1 MALGSVESRTR
12 QRRDRDK
19 TSGASASSGDEK
31 ARGEN
36 AHSEE
41 EGNEEACNEKARSEE
56 ARGEDALDE
65 EERGEEE
72 YFEKA
77 KEMTEKLL
85 INGDTLTVDEA
96 YGVAADRIRVG
107 LAPKARERMLRTRAV
122 VDDIVRRN
130 EVVYGVTTGFG
141 KLSEVAIPPDKLAQL
156 QVNVV
161 RSHTSGVG
169 DRLPEREVRA
179 MMLLRANVI
188 AKGYSGARPELVDLI
203 LQMLN
208 ADVYPPV
215 PEQGSVGASGDLAPL
230 AHLALSLIGEGTLIK
245 ADREDAAAK
254 ILREIGAEPIVL
266 GPKEGITLINGTQ
279 THTAVALIA
288 LVNARSLWRTA
299 HVAGAM
305 SLEALL
311 GTPVAFDERIH
322 DARGQRGQS
331 RSAALLRDLLA
342 DSELRESHRHG
353 DPRVQDPYA
362 LRCMPQV
369 HGPVLDALDFV
380 DEAVSAEL
388 NAATDNPLVFENG
401 ETLSGGNFHGLRVA
415 MALDFLAIVLTHMAT
430 MAERRIDR
438 LVHPDLNQGLPPF
451 LCPEAGLNS
460 GFMMAQVT
468 AASLASECKVLSH
481 PASVDT
487 IPTDGS
493 KEDVVPMAMGAAW
506 KARRV
511 LRNLE
516 NILAIE
522 LMCAAQ
528 GIDYRAPLRPGRGVR
543 SAHERVRAIV
553 PRLEGDRVLSGDI
566 AALRSAISEMQF
578 ADIGT
583 VT

>member
-1 MALGSVESRTR
+1 M
-12 QRRDRDK
+12 
-19 TSGASASSGDEK
+19 
-31 ARGEN
+31 N
-36 AHSEE
+36 
-41 EGNEEACNEKARSEE
+41 
-56 ARGEDALDE
+56 
-65 EERGEEE
+65 
-72 YFEKA
+72 
-77 KEMTEKLL
+77 EKLL
-85 INGDTLTVDEA
+85 IDGDTLTVEEA
-96 YGVAADRIRVG
+96 YAVAVDRLRVE
-107 LAPKARERMLRTRAV
+107 LAPRARERMLRTRAV
-122 VDDIVRRN
+122 VDDIVNRN
-130 EVVYGVTTGFG
+130 SVVYGVTTGFG
-141 KLSEVAIPPDKLAQL
+141 KLSEVAIPLEKLAAL
-156 QVNVV
+156 QVNLL
-161 RSHTSGVG
+161 RSHASGVG
-169 DRLPEREVRA
+169 DRLPERETRA

-188 AKGYSGARPELVDLI
+188 AKGYSGARPALVDLI

-208 ADVYPPV
+208 SDVYPPI

-230 AHLALSLIGEGTLIK
+230 AHLGLALIGEGTLIK
-245 ADREDAAAK
+245 GDREDSAATM
-254 ILREIGAEPIVL
+254 LQQIGARPVVL
-266 GPKEGITLINGTQ
+266 APKEGITLINGTQ
-279 THTAVALIA
+279 AHTGVALIA
-288 LVNARSLWRTA
+288 LVHARALWRTA

-322 DARGQRGQS
+322 DARGQKGQS

-342 DSELRESHRHG
+342 DSEVRESHRQG
-353 DPRVQDPYA
+353 DPRVQDPYS

-369 HGPVLDALDFV
+369 HGPVLDALDWI
-380 DEAVSAEL
+380 DDAISREL

-401 ETLSGGNFHGLRVA
+401 ETLSGGNFHGLTVA
-415 MALDFLAIVLTHMAT
+415 MALDFLAIVLTHLAT

-451 LCPEAGLNS
+451 LCPDAGLNS

-468 AASLASECKVLSH
+468 AAALASECKVLSH

-511 LRNLE
+511 LRNLD

-522 LMCAAQ
+522 LMCGAQ

-543 SAHERVRAIV
+543 TAHERVRDIV
-553 PRLEGDRVLSGDI
+553 PKLETDRVLSADI
-566 AALRSAISEMQF
+566 SALMTAVSEFRF
-578 ADIGT
+578 ADIGS

>member
-1 MALGSVESRTR
+1 MS
-12 QRRDRDK
+12 D
-19 TSGASASSGDEK
+19 
-31 ARGEN
+31 
-36 AHSEE
+36 
-41 EGNEEACNEKARSEE
+41 
-56 ARGEDALDE
+56 
-65 EERGEEE
+65 
-72 YFEKA
+72 
-77 KEMTEKLL
+77 KLL
-85 INGDTLTVDEA
+85 IDGDTLTIDEA
-96 YGVAADRIRVG
+96 YAVAVGHLRVG

-122 VDDIVRRN
+122 VDGIVERDAT
-130 EVVYGVTTGFG
+130 VYGVTTGFG
-141 KLSEVAIPPDKLAQL
+141 KLSDVSIPRDRLAEL
-156 QVNVV
+156 QVNLV
-161 RSHTSGVG
+161 RSHASGVG
-169 DRLPEREVRA
+169 DRLSEREVRA

-188 AKGYSGARPELVDLI
+188 AKGYSGARPELVDLL

-208 ADVYPPV
+208 ADVYPPI

-230 AHLALSLIGEGTLIK
+230 AHLALALIGEGTLLSG
-245 ADREDAAAK
+245 DREEPALK
-254 ILREIGAEPIVL
+254 MLKEIGAKPVVL
-266 GPKEGITLINGTQ
+266 APKEGITLINGTQ
-279 THTAVALIA
+279 THTGVALIA
-288 LVNARSLWRTA
+288 LIHARALWRTA

-322 DARGQRGQS
+322 AARGQKGQM

-342 DSELRESHRHG
+342 DSELRESHRLG
-353 DPRVQDPYA
+353 DPRVQDPYS

-369 HGPVLDALDFV
+369 HGPVLDALDWI
-380 DEAVSAEL
+380 DCAVAREL

-401 ETLSGGNFHGLRVA
+401 ETLSGGNFHGLTVA
-415 MALDFLAIVLTHMAT
+415 MALDFMAIVLTHLAT

-451 LCPEAGLNS
+451 LSPDAGVNS

-468 AASLASECKVLSH
+468 AAALASECKLLSH

-522 LMCAAQ
+522 LMCGAQ
-528 GIDYRAPLRPGRGVR
+528 GIDFRAPLKPGRGVR
-543 SAHERVRAIV
+543 IAHERVRAIV
-553 PRLEGDRVLSGDI
+553 PRLERDRVLSGDI
-566 AALRSAISEMQF
+566 FALMTAVSEMRF
-578 ADIGT
+578 ADIGSAT
-583 VT
+583 

>member
-1 MALGSVESRTR
+1 M
-12 QRRDRDK
+12 
-19 TSGASASSGDEK
+19 
-31 ARGEN
+31 N
-36 AHSEE
+36 
-41 EGNEEACNEKARSEE
+41 
-56 ARGEDALDE
+56 
-65 EERGEEE
+65 
-72 YFEKA
+72 
-77 KEMTEKLL
+77 EKLL
-85 INGDTLTVDEA
+85 IDGDTLTVEEA
-96 YGVAADRIRVG
+96 YAVAVDRLRVD
-107 LAPKARERMLRTRAV
+107 LAPKARERMLRSRAV
-122 VDDIVRRN
+122 VDDIVNRN
-130 EVVYGVTTGFG
+130 SVVYGVTTGFG
-141 KLSEVAIPPDKLAQL
+141 KLSEVAIPPEKLAAL
-156 QVNVV
+156 QVNLV
-161 RSHTSGVG
+161 RSHSAGVG
-169 DRLPEREVRA
+169 DRLPEREARA

-230 AHLALSLIGEGTLIK
+230 AHLGLALIGEGTLIK
-245 ADREDAAAK
+245 GDRECPATTMLA
-254 ILREIGAEPIVL
+254 EIGSKPVVL
-266 GPKEGITLINGTQ
+266 APKEGITLINGTQ
-279 THTAVALIA
+279 AHTAVALIA
-288 LVNARSLWRTA
+288 LVHARALWRTA

-322 DARGQRGQS
+322 DARGQKGQS

-353 DPRVQDPYA
+353 DPRIQDPYS

-369 HGPVLDALDFV
+369 HGPVLDALDWI
-380 DEAVSAEL
+380 DDAISREL

-401 ETLSGGNFHGLRVA
+401 ETLSGGNFHGLTVA

-451 LCPEAGLNS
+451 LSPDPGVNS
-460 GFMMAQVT
+460 GFMLAQVT
-468 AASLASECKVLSH
+468 AAALASECKVLSH

-522 LMCAAQ
+522 LMCGAQ
-528 GIDYRAPLRPGRGVR
+528 GIDLRAPLRPGRGVR
-543 SAHERVRAIV
+543 TAHERVRDIV
-553 PRLEGDRVLSGDI
+553 PRLDTDRVLSADI
-566 AALRSAISEMQF
+566 SALMTAVSEFRF
-578 ADIGT
+578 ADIGS

>member
-1 MALGSVESRTR
+1 M
-12 QRRDRDK
+12 
-19 TSGASASSGDEK
+19 
-31 ARGEN
+31 N
-36 AHSEE
+36 
-41 EGNEEACNEKARSEE
+41 
-56 ARGEDALDE
+56 
-65 EERGEEE
+65 
-72 YFEKA
+72 
-77 KEMTEKLL
+77 EKLL
-85 INGDTLTVDEA
+85 IDGDTLTVEEA
-96 YGVAADRIRVG
+96 YAVAVDRLRVD
-107 LAPKARERMLRTRAV
+107 LSVKARERMLRTRAV
-122 VDDIVRRN
+122 VDDIVARN
-130 EVVYGVTTGFG
+130 AVIYGVTTGFG
-141 KLSEVAIPPDKLAQL
+141 KLSEIAIPPDRLAEL
-156 QVNVV
+156 QVNLV
-161 RSHTSGVG
+161 RSHSSGVG
-169 DRLPEREVRA
+169 DRLPEPEVRA

-188 AKGYSGARPELVDLI
+188 AKGYSGARPELVDLL

-208 ADVYPPV
+208 ADVYPPI

-230 AHLALSLIGEGTLIK
+230 AHLALALIGEGTLIK
-245 ADREDAAAK
+245 GDREDSTTA
-254 ILREIGAEPIVL
+254 ILKEIGARPVVL
-266 GPKEGITLINGTQ
+266 APKEGITLINGTQ

-288 LVNARSLWRTA
+288 LVHARALWRTA

-311 GTPVAFDERIH
+311 GTPEAFDARIH
-322 DARGQRGQS
+322 DARGQKGQS

-369 HGPVLDALDFV
+369 HGPVLDALDFI
-380 DEAVSAEL
+380 DEAVSREL

-401 ETLSGGNFHGLRVA
+401 ETLSGGNFHGLTVA
-415 MALDFLAIVLTHMAT
+415 MALDFLAIILTHMAT

-451 LCPEAGLNS
+451 LCSDPGVNS

-468 AASLASECKVLSH
+468 AAALASECKVLSH

-487 IPTDGS
+487 IPTDGN

-522 LMCAAQ
+522 LMCGAQ
-528 GIDYRAPLRPGRGVR
+528 GIDFRAPLRPGRGVR
-543 SAHERVRAIV
+543 TAHERVRDIV
-553 PRLEGDRVLSGDI
+553 PKLEGDRVLSTDI
-566 AALRSAISEMQF
+566 AALMTAVSEMRF

>member
-1 MALGSVESRTR
+1 
-12 QRRDRDK
+12 
-19 TSGASASSGDEK
+19 
-31 ARGEN
+31 
-36 AHSEE
+36 
-41 EGNEEACNEKARSEE
+41 
-56 ARGEDALDE
+56 
-65 EERGEEE
+65 
-72 YFEKA
+72 
-77 KEMTEKLL
+77 MTDKLL
-85 INGDTLTVDEA
+85 IDGDTLTSDEA
-96 YGVAADRIRVG
+96 YAVAVDRMRVG
-107 LAPKARERMLRTRAV
+107 LAPKARDRMLRTRAV
-122 VDDIVRRN
+122 VDDIVGRN
-130 EVVYGVTTGFG
+130 AAVYGVTTGFG
-141 KLSEVAIPPDKLAQL
+141 KLSEVAIPRDRLAEL
-156 QVNVV
+156 QVNLV
-161 RSHTSGVG
+161 RSHASGVG
-169 DRLPEREVRA
+169 DPLPEREVRA

-188 AKGYSGARPELVDLI
+188 AKGYSGARPELVDLL

-208 ADVYPPV
+208 ADVYPRI

-230 AHLALSLIGEGTLIK
+230 SHLALALIGEGTMVRGGREEPAEKVLK
-245 ADREDAAAK
+245 AIDAK
-254 ILREIGAEPIVL
+254 PVVL
-266 GPKEGITLINGTQ
+266 APKEGITLINGTQ

-288 LVNARSLWRTA
+288 LVHARALWRTA

-311 GTPVAFDERIH
+311 GTPAAFDERIH
-322 DARGQRGQS
+322 SARGQKGQM

-353 DPRVQDPYA
+353 DPRVQDPYS

-369 HGPVLDALDFV
+369 HGPVLDALDWI
-380 DEAVSAEL
+380 DAAVSREL

-401 ETLSGGNFHGLRVA
+401 ETLSGGNFHGLTVA
-415 MALDFLAIVLTHMAT
+415 MALDFLAIVLTHIAT

-451 LCPEAGLNS
+451 LSPDAGVNS

-468 AASLASECKVLSH
+468 AAALASECKLLSH

-522 LMCAAQ
+522 LLCGAQ
-528 GIDYRAPLRPGRGVR
+528 GIDFRAPLTPGRGVR
-543 SAHERVRAIV
+543 AAHERVRAIV
-553 PRLEGDRVLSGDI
+553 PHLESDRVLSADI
-566 AALRSAISEMQF
+566 SALMAAVSQMRF
-578 ADIGT
+578 ADIGSAT
-583 VT
+583 